1 MMNKFLLPV
10 LAIAAL
16 TGCDAMEERQ
26 AQERSLEAAQDE
38 ASIAEVSR
46 NEFTK
51 DAEELKAAL
60 AKLQA
65 TDKSVVDMYYK
76 INADGD
82 KTLVVV
88 RNEPEQT
95 QQAGVQQAPQQQHS
109 EMAMINGMMLGM
121 MMQNISN
128 AGGMSGYRNAYP
140 ASQAGSY
147 SPDEARRQR
156 NSGTATYVGA
166 IRTRAAGVYRSS
178 PTYAARV
185 TARSN
190 GAFANAGSARSGG
203 YSAGG

>member
-1 MMNKFLLPV
+1 MNKLLLSV

-46 NEFTK
+46 NEFAK

-60 AKLQA
+60 AELQA

-76 INADGD
+76 INAAGD
-82 KTLVVV
+82 KILVIV
-88 RNEPEQT
+88 RNEQL
-95 QQAGVQQAPQQQHS
+95 AGVQPVQQPQQHS
-109 EMAMINGMMLGM
+109 EMTMMNGMMLGM

-128 AGGMSGYRNAYP
+128 AGGVSGYRNAYP
-140 ASQAGSY
+140 SSHGGLYA
-147 SPDEARRQR
+147 PDESRRQR
-156 NSGTATYVGA
+156 NASTAAYVGA

-185 TARSN
+185 TARSS